1 MFVSKILICL
11 STICGLFLSNHSI
24 LRQKIFLHFNS
35 PYKIIKNFPKI
46 LHEPVAMPYCNKNIF
61 LSWKYYNCHLYLTLL
76 NVPVLLNH
84 FIFYYPL
91 RFSTNQSIL
100 LNEQIRESLCWHM
113 CWFPRISIDTIK
125 QKHDLIW
132 QLMWHN
138 IHIWFH
144 VLPSKSILA
153 MVYF

>member
-1 MFVSKILICL
+1 MFVSKILICM
-11 STICGLFLSNHSI
+11 SIICGLFLSNYLIPRLKPSY
-24 LRQKIFLHFNS
+24 IFRKLL
-35 PYKIIKNFPKI
+35 P
-46 LHEPVAMPYCNKNIF
+46 EPVAMPYCTKNIF

-138 IHIWFH
+138 IHIWFY

-153 MVYF
+153 MIYL